1 MNVINFFCNDRNI
14 VYFWNAKQKI
24 IMELT
29 IDRCRERFTRYQSAL
44 KRLSEAILEY
54 EDFTAES
61 DIIKS
66 MMRDSIIKRFEF
78 TFELAWKVM
87 KDFAEYNGYE
97 DMANSPRN
105 AIRLAMQMGIISDTA
120 WMSMLESRNTMA
132 HVYDEEEADSIVEE
146 LSNYHNLLVAFDEEM
161 TKKLSEIQ

>member
-1 MNVINFFCNDRNI
+1 MDGQLN
-14 VYFWNAKQKI
+14 
-24 IMELT
+24 
-29 IDRCRERFTRYQSAL
+29 RCCERFARFQSAL
-44 KRLSEAILEY
+44 KRLSEAILQY
-54 EDFTAES
+54 ENLTNET

-87 KDFAEYNGYE
+87 KDYAEYNGYD

-105 AIRLAMQMGIISDTA
+105 AIRLALQMGIISDTA

-132 HVYDEEEADSIVEE
+132 HVYDEEEADSIIDE
-146 LSNYHNLLVAFDEEM
+146 LSNYHNMLVAFEEVM
-161 TKKLSEIQ
+161 VNKLSEIQ

>member
-1 MNVINFFCNDRNI
+1 
-14 VYFWNAKQKI
+14 
-24 IMELT
+24 MELT

-97 DMANSPRN
+97 SMANSHRN

>member
-1 MNVINFFCNDRNI
+1 MG
-14 VYFWNAKQKI
+14 NA
-24 IMELT
+24 
-29 IDRCRERFTRYQSAL
+29 IDRCKDRFARFQSAL
-44 KRLSEAILEY
+44 KRLSEAILQY
-54 EDFTAES
+54 EDATDET

-87 KDFAEYNGYE
+87 KDYAEYNGYN

-105 AIRLAMQMGIISDTA
+105 AIRLALQMGIISDTA

-132 HVYDEEEADSIVEE
+132 HVYDEDEADNVMGV
-146 LSNYHNLLVAFDEEM
+146 LFGYHNLFVAFDEVM
-161 TKKLSEIQ
+161 TNKLSEQQ

>member
-1 MNVINFFCNDRNI
+1 MG
-14 VYFWNAKQKI
+14 NA
-24 IMELT
+24 
-29 IDRCRERFTRYQSAL
+29 IDRCKDRFARFQSAL
-44 KRLSEAILEY
+44 KRLSEAILQY
-54 EDFTAES
+54 EDATDET

-87 KDFAEYNGYE
+87 KDYAEYNGYN

-105 AIRLAMQMGIISDTA
+105 AIRLALQMGIISDTA

-132 HVYDEEEADSIVEE
+132 HDYDEDEADNVMGV
-146 LSNYHNLLVAFDEEM
+146 L
-161 TKKLSEIQ
+161 

>member
-1 MNVINFFCNDRNI
+1 MG
-14 VYFWNAKQKI
+14 NA
-24 IMELT
+24 
-29 IDRCRERFTRYQSAL
+29 IDRSKDRFARFQSAL
-44 KRLSEAILEY
+44 KRLSEAILQY
-54 EDFTAES
+54 EDITDET

-87 KDFAEYNGYE
+87 KDYAEYNGYD

-105 AIRLAMQMGIISDTA
+105 AIRLALQMGIISDTA

-132 HVYDEEEADSIVEE
+132 HVYDEEEADSIMGV
-146 LSNYHNLLVAFDEEM
+146 LFGYHNLFVAFDELM
-161 TKKLSEIQ
+161 TNKLSEQQ